1 MSFIVAAC
9 LACGKFVLCFPEEC
23 RPFIE
28 ELFPLFIGNLE
39 DSIPSVR
46 QGAAAAIANIVKA
59 YGMSTCYNYYVHV
72 LYSIQ

>member
-1 MSFIVAAC
+1 MSFTVAAC

-23 RPFIE
+23 RPFIG
-28 ELFPLFIGNLE
+28 ELFPLFIGRNLE

-59 YGMSTCYNYYVHV
+59 YGMST
-72 LYSIQ
+72 